1 MKHHNLF
8 SSPNFI
14 QVINSR
20 GMMDEMTGR
29 VACMGGEEQSLQ
41 SFVRKNRK

>member
-1 MKHHNLF
+1 MF

-20 GMMDEMTGR
+20 RMMDEMAGR
-29 VACMGGEEQSLQ
+29 VACMGREEQ